1 VDQEGLSH
9 MAVSAEASSHI
20 EIQDIVPFEDRDK
33 LLVLMID
40 YAPAAEY
47 GNLLDDVG

>member
-1 VDQEGLSH
+1 
-9 MAVSAEASSHI
+9 MAVSAEAASQI
-20 EIQDIVPFEDRDK
+20 EHQDIIPFEDRDK

-47 GNLLDDVG
+47 GRLLEEVG